1 MQDTKMTEPGK
12 FAHRTLADWRNS
24 ITSLII
30 KTGDIGISEPEPV
43 PVRSDRSRTGPVNI
57 GNPSVVSFEKTPL

>member
-30 KTGDIGISEPEPV
+30 KTGDIGISEP
-43 PVRSDRSRTGPVNI
+43 DRTGLETQPDR
-57 GNPSVVSFEKTPL
+57 